1 MKKFQAMLCVVLL
14 GALASTAAASSNAD
28 SKLDLRIAFD
38 GQRNLILSALQD
50 GETYSEIKPEDKRQ
64 VRASL
69 DRIADLLAGSAT
81 ADSLSEADKVKV
93 FNEQELVNTILT
105 RARADSRVVC
115 TRERRVGSHRTTNVC
130 YTVAERRRMHEET
143 HNALIDNRR
152 VQLPAS
158 N

>member
-1 MKKFQAMLCVVLL
+1 MKKFQALLCVVLL

-81 ADSLSEADKVKV
+81 ADSLSEADGPVPSYL
-93 FNEQELVNTILT
+93 ELIRYDARTIVRALT
-105 RARADSRVVC
+105 GGA
-115 TRERRVGSHRTTNVC
+115 G
-130 YTVAERRRMHEET
+130 
-143 HNALIDNRR
+143 
-152 VQLPAS
+152 
-158 N
+158 